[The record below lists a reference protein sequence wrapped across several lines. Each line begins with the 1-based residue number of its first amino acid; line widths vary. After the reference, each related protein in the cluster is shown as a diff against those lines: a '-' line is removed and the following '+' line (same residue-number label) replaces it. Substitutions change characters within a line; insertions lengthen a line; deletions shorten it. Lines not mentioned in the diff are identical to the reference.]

1 MSCKNFIKKS
11 SEGSMRSKY
20 SSKGS
25 KSLSSLPNMLL
36 KSSKS
41 LFKLCQGTE
50 KAKRKLELIKRR
62 QELEETETLNVVAEA
77 KEKLHVAQ
85 MLETVEDTVSKYEDT
100 VSKHRLSVKSES
112 AANHH
117 LKTTLN
123 PNKTTISSSTPPI
136 QSVKTFDLDPG
147 VHILFPKIQMIK
159 SKGIIFK
166 KTSVSNP
173 HTQCPNMK
181 FVCPRK
187 SYPKDRLG
195 VQVNDSSLSIHPTN
209 CIDDFI
215 DRLLEAEETVLPG
228 RDPIISTAILLQLEY
243 ESVRV
248 LDGEAKQTV
257 VSIGSFD
264 NRNPYHSER
273 YFESSAELIAMLALF
288 QGS

>member
-1 MSCKNFIKKS
+1 
-11 SEGSMRSKY
+11 
-20 SSKGS
+20 
-25 KSLSSLPNMLL
+25 MLL

-41 LFKLCQGTE
+41 LFKLCQGNE
-50 KAKRKLELIKRR
+50 KTKRKLELIKRR
-62 QELEETETLNVVAEA
+62 QELEETETLNVLAEA

-85 MLETVEDTVSKYEDT
+85 MLETVEDTVSKHENT

-112 AANHH
+112 VANHH

-123 PNKTTISSSTPPI
+123 PNCPEFEPYSEHKTTISSSTPPI
-136 QSVKTFDLDPG
+136 QSVKTFDLDLG
-147 VHILFPKIQMIK
+147 VHILFPKIQTIK

-215 DRLLEAEETVLPG
+215 DRLLEAEEKVLPE
-228 RDPIISTAILLQLEY
+228 RDLIISTAILLQLEY
-243 ESVRV
+243 ELIRV
-248 LDGEAKQTV
+248 LDGEAKQTI
-257 VSIGSFD
+257 VSIGSFN